1 MAVDRLLRYLVTHG
15 TVFER
20 VDDSSGRVADTY
32 ALAIEALGPLVGRL
46 GAAASDLPERVTE
59 ALGASAYDSL
69 TPVARAIIPT
79 CRLRFWRPGTLIWRI
94 AARRSARPGA
104 TAGSARRR
112 RNGPTSGRRSRS
124 RPHDGQQQHL
134 RKPHR
139 RAGSTPLA

>member
-1 MAVDRLLRYLVTHG
+1 M
-15 TVFER
+15 
-20 VDDSSGRVADTY
+20 ADTY